1 MKSMTYDLAKIS
13 MTALMRPAFDA
24 SIALTRLDERIAR
37 SPVGKGWIERTQF
50 TDACAS
56 LWIDGELVHLEDL
69 VLHDAGADIRAPTH
83 ELTIARDALRTR
95 RRIASQPPGWA
106 LSADGLRSL
115 RGQAWPAASHGAD
128 SAVAIG
134 GAEVDVDGAEE
145 GEGEQGDDDASPL
158 DAEFA
163 AIDVVLARSEAAIEE
178 AKRPSLADAR
188 EKNPLVYDLDW
199 DEDER
204 LEEWRS
210 VLRQAQELPPV
221 LQAIVAL
228 DAWNELSVLQH
239 APWLG
244 RLFCASILR
253 QAGVTTAAH
262 LAAINLGLKT
272 VPVDRRRNR
281 DRETRLLAI
290 AHGLLAAAE
299 IGLKEHDR
307 LALARTMFQR
317 KLDGRRTSSKLPEL
331 VDLVMAKPLVSA
343 GMVAKTLE
351 VTPQAARRIVLEL
364 GLREMTGRGR
374 FRAWGLN

>member
-1 MKSMTYDLAKIS
+1 MISMAYDLAKIS
-13 MTALMRPAFDA
+13 MTALLEPAFRA
-24 SIALTRLDERIAR
+24 GVELARLDERIAR
-37 SPVGKGWIERTQF
+37 SPVGAGWIERTHF

-69 VLHDAGADIRAPTH
+69 VLHDAFRDTRAPTH
-83 ELTIARDALRTR
+83 ELTIARDVLKTR
-95 RRIASQPPGWA
+95 RRVAAQPPDWA
-106 LSADGLRSL
+106 LSAEGIRTLRQTSDISS
-115 RGQAWPAASHGAD
+115 ASVGE
-128 SAVAIG
+128 
-134 GAEVDVDGAEE
+134 AETAGVIRPTLMVDPE
-145 GEGEQGDDDASPL
+145 GEGEDTDVVEDLPGVDY
-158 DAEFA
+158 A
-163 AIDVVLARSEAAIEE
+163 AIDAVLARSDAAIEN
-178 AKRPSLADAR
+178 ATRPSRDR
-188 EKNPLVYDLDW
+188 GQERDPIIYDLDW
-199 DEDER
+199 DEDAR
-204 LEEWRS
+204 LDEWRG
-210 VLRQAQELPPV
+210 VLRQAENLPAV

-244 RLFCASILR
+244 RLLCASILR
-253 QAGVTTAAH
+253 DAGITSGAH

-272 VPVDRRRNR
+272 IPIDRRRHR
-281 DRETRLLAI
+281 DRETGLLAI

-299 IGLKEHDR
+299 IGMKEHDR
-307 LALARTMFQR
+307 LTLAKTMMDR

-374 FRAWGLN
+374 FRAWGVL